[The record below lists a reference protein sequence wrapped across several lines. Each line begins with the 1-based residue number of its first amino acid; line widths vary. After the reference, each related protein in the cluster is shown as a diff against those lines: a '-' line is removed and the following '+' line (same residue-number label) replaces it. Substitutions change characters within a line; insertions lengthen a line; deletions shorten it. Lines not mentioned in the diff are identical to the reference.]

1 MSTKRVPVNK
11 KRNNEDRP
19 NQKIEPV
26 GTNALFEPKVVSQEQ
41 TDQNDKMNDDSSKN
55 ETKSSS
61 PNKPDSKKPE
71 EKNKVEEK
79 ENLIKTTVYIE
90 EDNFLGLEEI
100 QLKLKRSERRRVTKN
115 ELFNKALKLLIDHYS

>member
-1 MSTKRVPVNK
+1 MSTKRVPINQ
-11 KRNNEDRP
+11 KRNNDERSKL
-19 NQKIEPV
+19 KIEPV
-26 GTNALFEPKVVSQEQ
+26 GTDALFEPKVIQQEE
-41 TDQNDKMNDDSSKN
+41 TDLSEKSNEGNSKSDTN
-55 ETKSSS
+55 SSS
-61 PNKPDSKKPE
+61 SNKPDSKKPE
-71 EKNKVEEK
+71 EKTKTEEK

>member
-19 NQKIEPV
+19 KPAIEPV
-26 GTNALFEPKVVSQEQ
+26 GTDALFEPKVVRQEE
-41 TDQNDKMNDDSSKN
+41 TNQNDKTNDDNSKS
-55 ETKSSS
+55 ETDSSS
-61 PNKPDSKKPE
+61 LNKPKSKKTE
-71 EKNKVEEK
+71 EKTKAEEK

>member
-19 NQKIEPV
+19 KQKIEPV
-26 GTNALFEPKVVSQEQ
+26 GTDALFEPKVVRQEE
-41 TDQNDKMNDDSSKN
+41 TDRDDKTNDDNSKS
-55 ETKSSS
+55 ETKRSSL
-61 PNKPDSKKPE
+61 NKPDSKKPE
-71 EKNKVEEK
+71 EKSKAEEK

>member
-11 KRNNEDRP
+11 KRNNESQP
-19 NQKIEPV
+19 KPAIEPV
-26 GTNALFEPKVVSQEQ
+26 GTDALFEPKVVQEEEINQ
-41 TDQNDKMNDDSSKN
+41 SDKANDDNSKS
-55 ETKSSS
+55 ETKNSSL
-61 PNKPDSKKPE
+61 NKPDSKKPE
-71 EKNKVEEK
+71 EKTKADEK